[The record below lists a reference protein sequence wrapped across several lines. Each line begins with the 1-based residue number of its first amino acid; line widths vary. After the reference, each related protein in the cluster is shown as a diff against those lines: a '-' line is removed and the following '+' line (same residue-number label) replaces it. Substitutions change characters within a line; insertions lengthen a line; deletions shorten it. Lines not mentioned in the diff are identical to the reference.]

1 MFESFKKEILMRR
14 HNLSQELLD
23 SQLDWCGVD
32 VKEEESD
39 EIIEEHVDA
48 EADADADAVNTEES
62 LSLNDLD
69 DQSSRKSRIKRQC
82 KVTVEKEEKGSKL
95 KKLLEKYDVQF
106 LENDTGKTTKSPK
119 IICPICSKILTVL
132 SFPVHLLG
140 HEGGRDYNF
149 MCEVIILA
157 VSIG

>member
-1 MFESFKKEILMRR
+1 MFESFKKEILMCR
-14 HNLSQELLD
+14 HNQRQELLD
-23 SQLDWCGVD
+23 SQLDWCEED

-39 EIIEEHVDA
+39 EIFEEHV
-48 EADADADAVNTEES
+48 DADADAVNTEES
-62 LSLNDLD
+62 LSINDLD
-69 DQSSRKSRIKRQC
+69 DQSSRKSRINRQSRV
-82 KVTVEKEEKGSKL
+82 KMDKEEKGSKL

-106 LENDTGKTTKSPK
+106 LENDTGRTTKSPK

-149 MCEVIILA
+149 MCEVIIMA
-157 VSIG
+157 SSIGWLL